1 MIAALIFLVALAP
14 HEQRLLDETNEARA
28 RHGLRALSADVTL
41 QGQARSHASYMARNS
56 RLQHAGGGYAA
67 ENIAAG
73 QRSAKSAVRS
83 WLNSTSGHR
92 RNLLNP
98 SFTRV
103 GAAAYKTPG
112 TDRIYWCQ
120 QFGR

>member
-28 RHGLRALSADVTL
+28 RHGLRALSADGTL
-41 QGQARSHASYMARNS
+41 QGQARSHASWMARNS
-56 RLQHAGGGYAA
+56 RLQHAAGGYRA

-83 WLNSTSGHR
+83 WLNSSGHR
-92 RNLLNP
+92 HNLLNP
-98 SFTRV
+98 SFTRLGV
-103 GAAAYKTPG
+103 AGYKNRNTKKV
-112 TDRIYWCQ
+112 YWCQ
-120 QFGR
+120 QFR